1 VVGRVLPF
9 LVGIGTDGTHCSA
22 SLGSKPTAG
31 SSTTWF
37 SGRARVVYHDYGL
50 YRCYITPLSAIYCCV
65 HLPVFPFFIAG
76 FVLVCPVEE
85 LQLELPRCFFYS
97 IMYLRGDLGRLLET
111 KDLYLRISYVSR
123 HLVHILNLSHP
134 EAF

>member
-9 LVGIGTDGTHCSA
+9 LVGIGTNGTHFSA
-22 SLGSKPTAG
+22 SLGSKPTAS
-31 SSTTWF
+31 SSTTWV

-50 YRCYITPLSAIYCCV
+50 YRHYITSLSAIYLLCPSPRLSILYCGICV
-65 HLPVFPFFIAG
+65 S
-76 FVLVCPVEE
+76 PVEE

-97 IMYLRGDLGRLLET
+97 IMYLRRDLGRLLET

-123 HLVHILNLSHP
+123 HLVDILNLSHS